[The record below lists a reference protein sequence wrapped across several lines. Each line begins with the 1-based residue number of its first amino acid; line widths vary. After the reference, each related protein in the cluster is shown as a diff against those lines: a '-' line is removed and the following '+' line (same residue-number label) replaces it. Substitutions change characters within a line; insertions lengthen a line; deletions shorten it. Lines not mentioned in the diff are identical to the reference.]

1 MSVRLPAH
9 DLVNEPKGVQ
19 ATGGSAEVPVV
30 LEDHQE
36 RVRKAR
42 QQIANR
48 IASQSEPDPQL
59 VALLDVIDL
68 RLDAIAEAVDLRTNV
83 EDDPVAE

>member
-1 MSVRLPAH
+1 M
-9 DLVNEPKGVQ
+9 
-19 ATGGSAEVPVV
+19 

-48 IASQSEPDPQL
+48 IAAQSEPDPQL

-68 RLDAIAEAVDLRTNV
+68 RLEVIAEAIDLRTKD
-83 EDDPVAE
+83 EDEDQDQDDAWPE

>member
-1 MSVRLPAH
+1 LAVYRRVAAVSRVAPM
-9 DLVNEPKGVQ
+9 
-19 ATGGSAEVPVV
+19 
-30 LEDHQE
+30 LEDHQD

-42 QQIANR
+42 QQIAKR
-48 IASQSEPDPQL
+48 IAAQSEPDPQL

-68 RLDAIAEAVDLRTNV
+68 RLEVLAEAIDLRATV